1 MAPDGRRAPEL
12 GVMTQFVVRIASIL
26 LTCSAATSV
35 VAGPRGGAPFGG
47 GGVHFG
53 GGGGAVAVPHVA
65 APHIVAPHLSAP
77 SFAPH
82 VSTPHFSTP
91 LIPPRVVVPHTARSA
106 TIPTPVAPQFS
117 ARRGHLPQL
126 PFTPGQMGSTP
137 LHGAVRQIPR
147 PTNQA
152 ANAFAFSGI
161 HRFGSGQILRNPFF
175 VNRPVLAH
183 TIFRGRFTQFASR
196 HHQRFLP
203 IIVVGFVGPLFWPY
217 TYDDFLNY
225 TFYPYAYD
233 AFWPAAYDDVYDGL
247 TGVYGS
253 GIAPGYAGSG
263 TGPASVGTSGRL
275 RPPSAEV
282 SNGLCADQT
291 AGVTDWRI
299 NEIAQIVEPDE
310 AQRAALEELKTAM
323 AKAVDLLKAGCPTD
337 LPSTPTGRIEAM
349 RGRLSRMLEAVRT
362 ARAPLAKF
370 YDLLNDEQKARF
382 NALPSGEEN
391 EPERRR
397 NLSVLCSARA
407 SGIATSVPIRRM
419 ELAVV
424 PDEVQRG
431 SFRALQDAIAQ
442 AGELLK
448 TDCPT
453 YRPITPVMRID
464 AMEQRLDAMLRS
476 INIVQPALQKFYGS
490 LTDEQKERFNRLA
503 PAQG

>member
-1 MAPDGRRAPEL
+1 
-12 GVMTQFVVRIASIL
+12 
-26 LTCSAATSV
+26 
-35 VAGPRGGAPFGG
+35 
-47 GGVHFG
+47 
-53 GGGGAVAVPHVA
+53 
-65 APHIVAPHLSAP
+65 
-77 SFAPH
+77 
-82 VSTPHFSTP
+82 
-91 LIPPRVVVPHTARSA
+91 
-106 TIPTPVAPQFS
+106 
-117 ARRGHLPQL
+117 
-126 PFTPGQMGSTP
+126 MGSTP

-147 PTNQA
+147 PTIQA

-217 TYDDFLNY
+217 AYDDFLNY

-233 AFWPAAYDDVYDGL
+233 AFWPAAYYDVYDGL
-247 TGVYGS
+247 TGGYGS
-253 GIAPGYAGSG
+253 GIAPGYAGSR

-310 AQRAALEELKTAM
+310 AQRAALEELKTAVV
-323 AKAVDLLKAGCPTD
+323 KAVDLLKAGCPTD
-337 LPSTPTGRIEAM
+337 LPSAPTGRIEAM
-349 RGRLSRMLEAVRT
+349 RVRLSGMLEAVRT

-419 ELAVV
+419 ELAVR
-424 PDEVQRG
+424 PDEVQRT
-431 SFRALQDAIAQ
+431 SLRALQEAIGQ

-453 YRPITPVMRID
+453 YSPITPGVRVY
-464 AMEQRLDAMLRS
+464 AMEQRLDAMLRAL
-476 INIVQPALQKFYGS
+476 NIVQPALEKFYGS

-503 PAQG
+503 PV